1 MLVVFLKMIFI
12 IVDVFLV
19 MMNEIRLKA
28 KVAELMGD
36 VNKSQEDV

>member
-12 IVDVFLV
+12 IVDAFLV
-19 MMNEIRLKA
+19 TMNEIRLKA

-36 VNKSQEDV
+36 VNESQEDV

>member
-19 MMNEIRLKA
+19 TVNEIRLKA

-36 VNKSQEDV
+36 VNESQEDV

>member
-19 MMNEIRLKA
+19 TMNEIRSKA

-36 VNKSQEDV
+36 VNETQEDV

>member
-1 MLVVFLKMIFI
+1 MLVAFLKMIFI

-19 MMNEIRLKA
+19 TMNEIRLKA

>member
-19 MMNEIRLKA
+19 TVNEIRLKA

-36 VNKSQEDV
+36 VNESQEDL

>member
-19 MMNEIRLKA
+19 TMNEIRLKA

-36 VNKSQEDV
+36 VNESQEDV